1 MIGNSVE
8 KAMLFQKFPMAKSKV
23 NEISE
28 RNVELNARRRN
39 LSLNPK
45 LNKVES

>member
-23 NEISE
+23 NAKNKT
-28 RNVELNARRRN
+28 NVELNARRRN
-39 LSLNPK
+39 LSLN
-45 LNKVES
+45 EIT